1 MKISDTVVGV
11 GFVGA
16 GAAIF
21 AATLGFPRLDGGAP
35 GPALFP
41 RVLAVLMIG
50 FGACLAFPAAL
61 RRHTNPPDTTP
72 VPTPVPAGPHPGG
85 VINALLVFAAIIVF
99 MLASPVLGFLLTTA
113 AILLGLMWWLGTP
126 LLRAALAA
134 VGLTLFVYVIFGKVL
149 RVPLPLGLLW
159 F

>member
-1 MKISDTVVGV
+1 MKISDAAVGA

-21 AATLGFPRLDGGAP
+21 AATLRFPRLEDGAP

-41 RVLAVLMIG
+41 QVLAVLMVG
-50 FGACLAFPAAL
+50 FGACLALPAAL
-61 RRHTNPPDTTP
+61 RRRTNPSDATP
-72 VPTPVPAGPHPGG
+72 VSARLHLDGALNT
-85 VINALLVFAAIIVF
+85 LLVFAAIIVF
-99 MLASPVLGFLLTTA
+99 MLVSPVLGFLLTA
-113 AILLGLMWWLGTP
+113 AASLLGLMWWLGTP
-126 LLRAALAA
+126 PLRAAAAA

>member
-21 AATLGFPRLDGGAP
+21 AATLGYPHLDGGAP

-41 RVLAVLMIG
+41 QVLAVLMIG

-61 RRHTNPPDTTP
+61 RRRANPPDATP
-72 VPTPVPAGPHPGG
+72 ISGRLHAGG
-85 VINALLVFAAIIVF
+85 VVNALLVFVAIIVF
-99 MLASPVLGFLLTTA
+99 MLVSPVLGFLLTTA

>member
-21 AATLGFPRLDGGAP
+21 AATLGYPRLDDGAP

-41 RVLAVLMIG
+41 QVLAVLMIG
-50 FGACLAFPAAL
+50 FGACLALPAVL
-61 RRHTNPPDTTP
+61 GWHTNPPDATP
-72 VPTPVPAGPHPGG
+72 ISARLHAGG
-85 VINALLVFAAIIVF
+85 VLNALLVFAAIIVF
-99 MLASPVLGFLLTTA
+99 MLVSPVLGFLLTTA

>member
-1 MKISDTVVGV
+1 MRIHDGLIGA
-11 GFVGA
+11 GFVLA

-21 AATLGFPRLDGGAP
+21 ATTLRFPRLEGGAP

-41 RVLAVLMIG
+41 QVLAVLMVG
-50 FGACLAFPAAL
+50 FGACLVTPALLAS
-61 RRHTNPPDTTP
+61 RKPSSE
-72 VPTPVPAGPHPGG
+72 PAQARTAGIGLG
-85 VINALLVFAAIIVF
+85 KVVNAILVFAAIVVF
-99 MLASPVLGFLLTTA
+99 MLVSPAAGFLLTTA

-126 LLRAALAA
+126 VGRAALVAA
-134 VGLTLFVYVIFGKVL
+134 GLTLFVYLIFGKVL

>member
-21 AATLGFPRLDGGAP
+21 AATLGFPRLEGGSP

-61 RRHTNPPDTTP
+61 RRHTNPPDAA
-72 VPTPVPAGPHPGG
+72 PAAAGLHPGG

-99 MLASPVLGFLLTTA
+99 MLVSPVLGFLLTTA

-126 LLRAALAA
+126 LLRAAGAA
-134 VGLTLFVYVIFGKVL
+134 VGLAL
-149 RVPLPLGLLW
+149 
-159 F
+159 

>member
-41 RVLAVLMIG
+41 QVLAVLMIG

-61 RRHTNPPDTTP
+61 RRHTNPPDA
-72 VPTPVPAGPHPGG
+72 TPVPAGPHPGG

-99 MLASPVLGFLLTTA
+99 MLVSPVLGFLLTTA

>member
-1 MKISDTVVGV
+1 MKIGDTVVGA
-11 GFVGA
+11 GFVAA

-41 RVLAVLMIG
+41 QVLAVLMVG
-50 FGACLAFPAAL
+50 FAACLVAPAVL
-61 RRHTNPPDTTP
+61 RLRK
-72 VPTPVPAGPHPGG
+72 VPSDAGLAHPGLSPTG
-85 VINALLVFAAIIVF
+85 VVNALLVFAAIVIF
-99 MLASPVLGFLLTTA
+99 MLVSPVVGFLLTTA
-113 AILLGLMWWLGTP
+113 AILFGLMWWLGTP
-126 LLRAALAA
+126 VRRAALAS

>member
-1 MKISDTVVGV
+1 MKISDTVVGA

-21 AATLGFPRLDGGAP
+21 AATLGFPRLEGGSP

-50 FGACLAFPAAL
+50 FGACLVVPAAL
-61 RRHTNPPDTTP
+61 RRPTSPPDA
-72 VPTPVPAGPHPGG
+72 TPVPARPHAGG
-85 VINALLVFAAIIVF
+85 VFNALLVFAAIIVF
-99 MLASPVLGFLLTTA
+99 MLASPIFGFLLTTA

-126 LLRAALAA
+126 LPRAAAAA
-134 VGLTLFVYVIFGKVL
+134 VGLDLFVYVIFGKIL
-149 RVPLPLGLLW
+149 RVPLPLGFLW

>member
-1 MKISDTVVGV
+1 MKISDTVVGA

-21 AATLGFPRLDGGAP
+21 AATLGFPRLEGGSP

-41 RVLAVLMIG
+41 RVLAVLMVG
-50 FGACLAFPAAL
+50 FGACLVLPAAL
-61 RRHTNPPDTTP
+61 GRHTNPPDTS
-72 VPTPVPAGPHPGG
+72 PVPAGPHPGG

-99 MLASPVLGFLLTTA
+99 MLISPVLGFLLTTA

>member
-1 MKISDTVVGV
+1 MKISDRVMGA

-21 AATLGFPRLDGGAP
+21 LATLGFPRLDGGSP

-50 FGACLAFPAAL
+50 FGACLAFQAAL
-61 RRHTNPPDTTP
+61 RRHTNPPDAA
-72 VPTPVPAGPHPGG
+72 PVPAGPHAGG

-99 MLASPVLGFLLTTA
+99 MLVSQVLGFLLTTA

-126 LLRAALAA
+126 LPRAAAAA

>member
-1 MKISDTVVGV
+1 MKISDTVVGA
-11 GFVGA
+11 GFIGA

-21 AATLGFPRLDGGAP
+21 AATLGFPRLEDGSP
-35 GPALFP
+35 GPSLFP

-50 FGACLAFPAAL
+50 FGACLVVPAAL
-61 RRHTNPPDTTP
+61 RRPTDAPDA
-72 VPTPVPAGPHPGG
+72 TPVPAGPHSGG
-85 VINALLVFAAIIVF
+85 VVNALLVFAAIIVF

-126 LLRAALAA
+126 FLRAAAAA

>member
-21 AATLGFPRLDGGAP
+21 AATLGYPRLDGGVP

-41 RVLAVLMIG
+41 QVLAVLMIG

-61 RRHTNPPDTTP
+61 RRHTNPPEATP
-72 VPTPVPAGPHPGG
+72 VSAGPHPGG
-85 VINALLVFAAIIVF
+85 VINALLVFAAIIAF
-99 MLASPVLGFLLTTA
+99 MLVSPVLGFLLTTA

-126 LLRAALAA
+126 LFRAALAA
-134 VGLTLFVYVIFGKVL
+134 VGLTLFVYVTFGKVL
-149 RVPLPLGLLW
+149 RVPLPLGVLW

>member
-1 MKISDTVVGV
+1 MKISDTVVGA

-61 RRHTNPPDTTP
+61 RRRTNGPDATP
-72 VPTPVPAGPHPGG
+72 IPAGPHPGG

-126 LLRAALAA
+126 LLRAAAAAAGLA
-134 VGLTLFVYVIFGKVL
+134 LFVYVIFGKVL

>member
-1 MKISDTVVGV
+1 MKISDTVVGA

-21 AATLGFPRLDGGAP
+21 AATLGFPRLEDGSP

-41 RVLAVLMIG
+41 RVLAILMIG
-50 FGACLAFPAAL
+50 FGACLVFPAL
-61 RRHTNPPDTTP
+61 RRPANPPDA
-72 VPTPVPAGPHPGG
+72 TPVPAGLHPGG
-85 VINALLVFAAIIVF
+85 VFNALLVFAAIIVF
-99 MLASPVLGFLLTTA
+99 MLASPVFGFLLTTA

-126 LLRAALAA
+126 LPRAVAAA

>member
-1 MKISDTVVGV
+1 MKISDTVVGA

-16 GAAIF
+16 GLAIF
-21 AATLGFPRLDGGAP
+21 AATLGFPRLEDGSP

-50 FGACLAFPAAL
+50 FGACLVVPAV
-61 RRHTNPPDTTP
+61 RREPTNPPDP
-72 VPTPVPAGPHPGG
+72 APVPAGLHRGG
-85 VINALLVFAAIIVF
+85 VVNALLVFAAIIVF
-99 MLASPVLGFLLTTA
+99 MLASPLFGFLLTTA

-126 LLRAALAA
+126 LPRAAAAA
-134 VGLTLFVYVIFGKVL
+134 VGLDLFVYVIFVKIL
-149 RVPLPLGLLW
+149 RVPLPLGFLW

>member
-1 MKISDTVVGV
+1 MKISDTVVGA

-50 FGACLAFPAAL
+50 FGACLAIPAAL
-61 RRHTNPPDTTP
+61 RRHTNPPDA
-72 VPTPVPAGPHPGG
+72 TPVPAGPHPGG
-85 VINALLVFAAIIVF
+85 VVNALLVFAAIIVF
-99 MLASPVLGFLLTTA
+99 MLASPVFGFLLTTA

-126 LLRAALAA
+126 LPRAAAAA

>member
-50 FGACLAFPAAL
+50 FGACLAFPTAL
-61 RRHTNPPDTTP
+61 SRHTNPPDATP
-72 VPTPVPAGPHPGG
+72 VPTPVPAGPRPGG

-99 MLASPVLGFLLTTA
+99 MLVSPVLGFLLTTA

-126 LLRAALAA
+126 LPRAAAAA